1 MSSNVLK
8 GTFIRFS
15 GENTRVIDSQDLVK
29 KRMDDFSGVL
39 RERENSANVPF
50 ETADD
55 SLASDDVLSAL
66 TSDSYDDEGFK
77 EISFAQTAEHIGVP
91 SESMYEEFQD
101 ADNGSM
107 RLDPEDV
114 RRECE
119 DMITKANQ
127 KADEIRAQARIDG
140 DSIREEARTSGYA
153 EGLEAGRAEGL
164 EEYNLKI
171 AELEAEKEAIYAQYN
186 EMLNELEPKMV
197 ENIVSIYRHVFGSG
211 LYNRQDVI
219 VCLLNRALSVAES
232 DGGVTIYVSSQDY
245 EEIVTRQND
254 IIAKTALHDV
264 PNILVRE
271 DFVEGQAKIETS
283 HGIIDCGIE
292 TELSELEKALL
303 MLAYERRG

>member
-29 KRMDDFSGVL
+29 KRMDAFSGVL
-39 RERENSANVPF
+39 RERENNDPQAQGMQGESYV
-50 ETADD
+50 
-55 SLASDDVLSAL
+55 SDDVLSAL
-66 TSDSYDDEGFK
+66 TGDSDADEGFK
-77 EISFAQTAEHIGVP
+77 EISFAQTAEHIGGVLEP
-91 SESMYEEFQD
+91 EVQEYAGEEPVTL
-101 ADNGSM
+101 NT
-107 RLDPEDV
+107 EDV

-119 DMITKANQ
+119 DMIAKANQ
-127 KADEIRAQARIDG
+127 KADEIRAEARIEG
-140 DSIREEARTSGYA
+140 DRIREDAKTEGYS

-164 EEYNLKI
+164 EEYNAKI
-171 AELEAEKEAIYAQYN
+171 MELEAEKEAIYAQYN
-186 EMLNELEPKMV
+186 EMLAELEPKMV
-197 ENIVSIYRHVFGSG
+197 ESIVSIYRHVFGNS
-211 LYNRQDVI
+211 LYSREDVI

-245 EEIVTRQND
+245 EEIVARQND
-254 IIAKTALHDV
+254 IIAKTALHEV

-271 DFVEGQAKIETS
+271 DLSEGQAKIETS
-283 HGIIDCGIE
+283 HGIIDCGID